1 MKKWYKQPYFNRRT
15 WILENFDKLNLS
27 NDEVVLLLLIDYAK
41 ELKKPISY
49 EYLVSKLNIDSKKID
64 KIIEKLVSKKYLTI
78 SPNSKGVSFDIDG
91 LFEFDPEKY
100 EISENKDV
108 YNVAEDLMKRP
119 LSPNELQKLSD
130 LLNEFKSN
138 EIIDALRMAEAY
150 RKASIAYVESILRN
164 GKK

>member
-41 ELKKPISY
+41 EIRKTINY
-49 EYLVSKLNIDSKKID
+49 EYLMSKLNLDSKKID
-64 KIIEKLVSKKYLTI
+64 KIIEKLVAKKYLVI
-78 SPNSKGVSFDIDG
+78 SPNEKGVSFNIDG

-100 EISENKDV
+100 EITENKDV
-108 YNVAEDLMKRP
+108 YNVAEDLLKRP
-119 LSPNELQKLSD
+119 LSPTELQKLSD
-130 LLNEFKSN
+130 LLNEYKQ
-138 EIIDALRMAEAY
+138 EKIIDALRMAEAY

>member
-41 ELKKPISY
+41 ELKKSISY
-49 EYLVSKLNIDSKKID
+49 EYLVSKLNIESKKID

-78 SPNSKGVSFDIDG
+78 APTSKGVSFDIDG

-108 YNVAEDLMKRP
+108 YNVAEDLLKRP

-130 LLNEFKSN
+130 LMNEFKSN
-138 EIIDALRMAEAY
+138 QIIDALRMAEAY
-150 RKASIAYVESILRN
+150 RKASISYVESILRN
-164 GKK
+164 AKK